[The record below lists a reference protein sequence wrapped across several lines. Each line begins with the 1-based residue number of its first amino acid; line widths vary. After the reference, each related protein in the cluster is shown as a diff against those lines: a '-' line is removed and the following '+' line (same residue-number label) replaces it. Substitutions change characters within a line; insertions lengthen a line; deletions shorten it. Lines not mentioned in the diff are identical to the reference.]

1 MSSHED
7 STTGRN
13 QEEKETEV
21 VEEVDVEADPVLGG
35 VTEAVGGGGDDPAAG
50 GGGGSVRV
58 GGSGSST
65 FSDAE
70 VRAMPPSRQLEVVA
84 QGQLLER
91 QLRGLLGGPSKTPK
105 ELLQSLLLANAE
117 AVAAAD
123 AQVAAEAARKA
134 SAAEAEAAVDAK
146 VAAEAALA
154 EARTQV
160 SAAQAAAEAALA
172 EARAQA
178 SAAQVVAEAQLP

>member
-1 MSSHED
+1 MVEEVDVVEDSTTGRNQEEKETEVVEEVDVVED

-21 VEEVDVEADPVLGG
+21 VEEVDVEAEPVLGG
-35 VTEAVGGGGDDPAAG
+35 VTEAVGRGGDDPAAG

-58 GGSGSST
+58 GGSGSSK

-91 QLRGLLGGPSKTPK
+91 QMRGLLGGPSKTPK

-117 AVAAAD
+117 AAAAAD

-134 SAAEAEAAVDAK
+134 SAAEV
-146 VAAEAALA
+146 
-154 EARTQV
+154 
-160 SAAQAAAEAALA
+160 
-172 EARAQA
+172 
-178 SAAQVVAEAQLP
+178 

>member
-1 MSSHED
+1 MSSHEDSTTGRNQEEKETEVVEEVDVVED

-65 FSDAE
+65 FSDVE

-84 QGQLLER
+84 QGRLLER
-91 QLRGLLGGPSKTPK
+91 QLRGLLGGPSKTTK

-117 AVAAAD
+117 AAAAAD
-123 AQVAAEAARKA
+123 AQVADLDETFIIDRYWA
-134 SAAEAEAAVDAK
+134 
-146 VAAEAALA
+146 
-154 EARTQV
+154 
-160 SAAQAAAEAALA
+160 
-172 EARAQA
+172 
-178 SAAQVVAEAQLP
+178 